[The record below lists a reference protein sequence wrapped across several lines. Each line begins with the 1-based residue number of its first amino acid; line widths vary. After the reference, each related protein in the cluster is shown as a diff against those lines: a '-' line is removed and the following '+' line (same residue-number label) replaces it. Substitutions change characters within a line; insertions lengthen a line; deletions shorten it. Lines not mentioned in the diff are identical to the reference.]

1 MKLPK
6 FAYLAPESTGEFC
19 KIAAAEGARARII
32 AGGTDL
38 LVAMKY
44 GLKKPEMLLDISR
57 IPQLDQIAYT
67 DQEGLKVGALVSLRR
82 LAAHPV
88 IREKYPLLVQSALS
102 VGSVQL
108 QAMGT
113 IGGNLCQDSRCL
125 YYNRP
130 PVSRQTLSPC
140 FKLGGEQCHAVN
152 GSKVCLAT
160 YAGDMAPALLA
171 LQASVTIAGPEG
183 EKTIPLLELYSG
195 RGKTPHILKPGE
207 LLKEIQMPPPTG
219 KAGVYL
225 KMRLRKSIDYPL
237 LGVAVILSPDA
248 EKGNLWNISLALT
261 AVERSPLLIKVPD
274 GTAVPGERE
283 KQGEI
288 LAEAAYNAAHPIANT
303 SGYSPRYRREMVK
316 GYVRQ
321 GICQAMEIASGKGGI
336 A

>member
-1 MKLPK
+1 MRLPK
-6 FAYLAPESTGEFC
+6 FAYLAPESTRELC
-19 KIAAAEGARARII
+19 NIAATEGARARIS

-44 GLKKPEMLLDISR
+44 GLKKPELLLDICR
-57 IPQLDQIAYT
+57 IPHLDQIAYS
-67 DQEGLKVGALVSLRR
+67 DRDGLKVGALVTLRR

-88 IREKYPLLVQSALS
+88 IREKYPLLVQAALS
-102 VGSVQL
+102 VGSAQL

-113 IGGNLCQDSRCL
+113 IGGNLCQDSCCL

-130 PVSRQTLSPC
+130 PISRQTLAPC
-140 FKLGGEQCHAVN
+140 FKLGEGQCHAVP

-171 LQASVTIAGPEG
+171 LRASVTVAGPEG
-183 EKTIPLLELYSG
+183 ERTIPLHELYSG

-207 LLKEIQMPPPTG
+207 LVKEIQAPPSAGRTG
-219 KAGVYL
+219 LYL
-225 KMRLRKSIDYPL
+225 KLRLRKSIDYPL
-237 LGVAVILSPDA
+237 LGVAVNLLPA
-248 EKGNLWNISLALT
+248 GEKGNFLDISLALT

-274 GTAVPGERE
+274 GTAVPAEPE
-283 KQGEI
+283 KQVEM
-288 LAEAAYNAAHPIANT
+288 LAEAAYSAAHPIANT

-316 GYVRQ
+316 VYVRQ
-321 GICQAMEIASGKGGI
+321 GISQAMEIASGKGGL